1 MISKIYNNLTFLFL
15 KMNTTLESTQAKD
28 STNVKVRRK
37 NLHTFYLKISLVSY
51 ILDESLLMIK
61 KELTIDSKTD
71 MIVIQKIINWY
82 KYITFEYFLLDN
94 AEEVNIYFDLNL
106 ELLVISFKSFSTYTI
121 NEDNTDGFT
130 NNSSNQ
136 IEKQNLLNESIKHT
150 ILEPDN
156 DEKIPIIHNYENYYV
171 KSFHLVNE
179 NFRDYIMFK
188 EFQINNSSNDNPQK
202 KQKKI

>member
-1 MISKIYNNLTFLFL
+1 MNITTHTNMNVEESTTNSIT
-15 KMNTTLESTQAKD
+15 NTT
-28 STNVKVRRK
+28 RRINK
-37 NLHTFYLKISLVSY
+37 KLNTFYLKISLVSY

-82 KYITFEYFLLDN
+82 KFVTMEYFLLDN
-94 AEEVNIYFDLNL
+94 CENVNIYFDFNL

-121 NEDNTDGFT
+121 NEDNPEDFS
-130 NNSSNQ
+130 NYSSNQ
-136 IEKQNLLNESIKHT
+136 IEKQNLLNESIKYS

-156 DEKIPIIHNYENYYV
+156 DEKIPIVHNSENYYV
-171 KSFHLVNE
+171 KSFHLVND
-179 NFRDYIMFK
+179 NFNDYIMFK
-188 EFQINNSSNDNPQK
+188 EFEKNNSSIDNPQK